1 MNKVDTQMLKGVAI
15 LMMLW
20 IHLFSNGML
29 AYEYTPLL
37 HFWNGAPLPEV
48 LRKVG
53 SMCVSIFV
61 FLGGYGLAVTWTRC
75 HTMHNARR
83 TLSLVFNFWL
93 VCLLFIPLSAFTNPQ
108 VVPGDFCTLLTSVAG
123 LNMAYNGAWWFLLP
137 YVVLTLVSRPL
148 ISTIMNGDKAVVV
161 GSVVVSLLCLL
172 AGYFCSGIA
181 LCGGVVEM
189 LVCFACNLM
198 QLLLMFVLGIVAVRY
213 DWAGWF
219 RKRVKPLYACL
230 GMALLLVLKL
240 SIGASGLLNP
250 PFVVLFILL
259 FISMNVHGAV
269 GRMLVLLG
277 DYSANMWLFHYF
289 FFSGVCGAWLFSLR
303 YPLLIFLMLTVLSLL
318 TSIIITRL
326 YNPVRNFIRR

>member
-1 MNKVDTQMLKGVAI
+1 MSRNDTQMLKGVAI

-29 AYEYTPLL
+29 TYEYTPLL

-61 FLGGYGLAVTWTRC
+61 FLGGYGLTVTWTRN

-83 TLSLVFNFWL
+83 AFSLMLNFWL
-93 VCLLFIPLSAFTNPQ
+93 VCLLFIPLSAITNAQ
-108 VVPGDFCTLLTSVAG
+108 VVPGDFSAVLTSVMG
-123 LNMAYNGAWWFLLP
+123 LNMNYNGAWWFLLP

-148 ISTIMNGDKAVVV
+148 ISTIMNGGRAVVAA
-161 GSVVVSLLCLL
+161 SVIISVLCLL
-172 AGYFCSGIA
+172 AGYFCSGIVMV
-181 LCGGVVEM
+181 GGVMEM
-189 LVCFACNLM
+189 LGSFVCNLM
-198 QLLLMFVLGIVAVRY
+198 QLLLMFVLGVIAVRG
-213 DWAGWF
+213 DWSGWF

-230 GMALLLVLKL
+230 CMMLLLLLKL

-250 PFVVLFILL
+250 PFVILFVLL
-259 FISMNVHGAV
+259 FTSMNVHGAA
-269 GRMLVLLG
+269 GRTLAFLG
-277 DYSANMWLFHYF
+277 DYSTNMWLFHYF

-303 YPLLIFLMLTVLSLL
+303 YPLLIFLVLTVLSLL

-326 YNPVRNFIRR
+326 YNPIRSLIRR